1 MSVEAG
7 LPEGFFELHRG
18 LPREGPGRPEDVL
31 WAVEATGLSGAVRV
45 LDAGCGPGADLETLA
60 KALPEAEVEGV
71 DMVAGFAEEA
81 QARVARFGGRAYA
94 RHGDMAA
101 LEGPYDLIWCA
112 GALYFLGVAHG
123 LRLWRDALAPG
134 GWIAFS
140 EPCYPS
146 DDPSGDARAF
156 WRGEAGVSGLD
167 DLRSRVAA
175 AGYVLRGER
184 MIVGAAWQAY
194 YDPLEARADALEAQG
209 RATRA
214 VADARREIALWRA
227 AREEIAYALLLV
239 QPA

>member
-1 MSVEAG
+1 MSVEAR

-31 WAVEATGLSGAVRV
+31 WTLEATGLSGAVRV

-60 KALPEAEVEGV
+60 RALPEAEVEGV

-81 QARVARFGGRAYA
+81 RARVAWFGRRASA

-101 LEGPYDLIWCA
+101 LEGSYDLIWCA
-112 GALYFLGVAHG
+112 GALYFLGLEQG

-140 EPCYPS
+140 EPCYLS
-146 DDPSGDARAF
+146 DDPSEDARAF
-156 WRGEAGVSGLD
+156 WQGEAEVPTLD
-167 DLRSRVAA
+167 GLRSRVAA
-175 AGYVLRGER
+175 AGYVLQGER
-184 MIVGAAWQAY
+184 MIAGAAWQAY

-209 RATRA
+209 RAARA

>member
-60 KALPEAEVEGV
+60 EALPEAEVEGV

-94 RHGDMAA
+94 RHGDMAT

-112 GALYFLGVAHG
+112 GALYFLGLEQG

-146 DDPSGDARAF
+146 DDPSEDARAF
-156 WRGEAGVSGLD
+156 WQGQAEVPTLD

-184 MIVGAAWQAY
+184 MIAGAAWQAY
-194 YDPLEARADALEAQG
+194 YNPLEARADALEAQC
-209 RATRA
+209 RAARA

-227 AREEIAYALLLV
+227 AREEIAYALLLA

>member
-1 MSVEAG
+1 VSVEAG